1 MRIHKEGLYP
11 ILVATFLLAIILFCY
26 FWFVSLIFWIDI
38 VVTLLLC
45 IPFFL
50 VIRFFRVPLRLINKV
65 ENGIISPADGTV
77 IAIEEMNEYEYFHD
91 NRIKISIFMSVY
103 NVHVNFYPIDGEVE
117 YVKYHPGRYFI
128 AHLPKSSIDNE
139 HNSIVVRK
147 DEQRVVLFRQIAGI
161 VARRIVSYAH
171 VGDKVKQGT
180 EVGMIRFGSRV
191 DVFLPTDAQI
201 CVKIGDKTRAQ
212 KTVLA
217 HFSPFT
223 NLK

>member
-65 ENGIISPADGTV
+65 ENGIISPADGTI

-91 NRIKISIFMSVY
+91 NRIKISIFMSVH

-117 YVKYHPGRYFI
+117 YVRYHPGKYFI
-128 AHLPKSSIDNE
+128 AHLPKSSVENE
-139 HNSIVVRK
+139 HNSVVVRK
-147 DEQRVVLFRQIAGI
+147 DERMVVLFRQIAGT
-161 VARRIVSYAH
+161 VARRIVSYPK
-171 VGDKVKQGT
+171 VGDKVTQGV
-180 EVGMIRFGSRV
+180 EMGMIRFGSRV
-191 DVFLPTDAQI
+191 DVFLPTNTQI
-201 CVKIGDKTRAQ
+201 CVKIGDKVRAQ

-217 HFSPFT
+217 NFKT
-223 NLK
+223 LY